1 MEKILQEK
9 ILLEKTWLKSYPPGV
24 PEQADVAQFPSL
36 NALLESS
43 CARFSALPALTNQG
57 AHLAYQEFDD
67 ISRTLAAYL
76 QQGARVERGDRI
88 AIMLPNLLQYPLA
101 LFAALRAGCIVVN
114 CNPLYTAHELRRQ
127 LIDCGATCI
136 IVLENFA
143 HTLQEALPGTAIR
156 HVITTGIGDLLHFP
170 RAQLTNFIVRHV
182 KHMVPEWRIECAVS
196 FGDALARG
204 ADMGW
209 TDPSPQAADIA
220 FLQYTGG
227 TTGVPK
233 AAMLTHGNMVA
244 NVQQT
249 AAWVHGVLD
258 DGAETAVIPLPL
270 YHVFALTA
278 LLTFL
283 KLGANNVLITNPRDL
298 PGFIK
303 ELTHTPSSAIIGVN
317 TLFGALLDAPGIE
330 QIDHAHL
337 KVVIAGG
344 MAVQRSVAE
353 RWQQL
358 FGLPI
363 IEGYGLTETS
373 PIVCANPLNIT
384 QYTGMIGLPLPST
397 EVAILDDNGDPL
409 PIGAAGEIGIRGPQ
423 VMQGYWKQAFETAN
437 VFSLDGWLRS
447 GDIGVMDARGY
458 VKLLDRKKDV
468 IVVSGFKVFPNEV
481 EDIVA
486 LHPGV
491 LEVVAI
497 PAVDE
502 RCGEVVRIVV
512 VRRDPALTFDDLIAH
527 CKHYLTGYKM
537 PRQITFRTEPL
548 PKSTIGKILR
558 RIVRD
563 EERAQ
568 QASNER
574 PTTPANS
581 PGQPR

>member
-1 MEKILQEK
+1 
-9 ILLEKTWLKSYPPGV
+9 
-24 PEQADVAQFPSL
+24 
-36 NALLESS
+36 
-43 CARFSALPALTNQG
+43 
-57 AHLAYQEFDD
+57 
-67 ISRTLAAYL
+67 
-76 QQGARVERGDRI
+76 
-88 AIMLPNLLQYPLA
+88 LLQYPLA
-101 LFAALRAGCIVVN
+101 LFAALRAGCIIVN

-127 LIDCGATCI
+127 LIDSGATCI

-156 HVITTGIGDLLHFP
+156 QVITTGIGDLLHFP

-182 KHMVPEWRIECAVS
+182 KHMVPEWHIEGAVAL
-196 FGDALARG
+196 GDALALG
-204 ADMGW
+204 AEMGW

-249 AAWVHGVLD
+249 AAWVRGVLD

-298 PGFIK
+298 PGLIK
-303 ELTHTPSSAIIGVN
+303 ELTQTQSSVIIGVN
-317 TLFGALLDAPGIE
+317 TLFGALLNAPGIE

-353 RWQQL
+353 RWQQV

-397 EVAILDDNGDPL
+397 EVAILDDDGHPL

-423 VMQGYWKQAFETAN
+423 VMKGYWNQAFETAN
-437 VFSLDGWLRS
+437 VFSVDGWLRS
-447 GDIGVMDARGY
+447 GDIGVMDQRGY
-458 VKLLDRKKDV
+458 LKLLDRKKDV

-497 PAVDE
+497 PAPDE

-512 VRRDPALTFDDLIAH
+512 VRRDPALTFDDLIEH
-527 CKHYLTGYKM
+527 CQHYLTGYKM
-537 PRQITFRTEPL
+537 PRQVAFRTDPL

-563 EERAQ
+563 EDR
-568 QASNER
+568 
-574 PTTPANS
+574 
-581 PGQPR
+581 GQSAMNK